1 MEEKLQKLADE
12 KLAVSSQPA
21 ADSGV
26 PTQIVLPEGV
36 HIKKE
41 KEDVVT
47 IKKEKDTPGDKINQP
62 TEDAVHIKKEK
73 EDVASVAMVLAS
85 DSSTMGASAITSTAA
100 GEQEMEVG
108 QSEEVPGSRDI
119 SDDFLPLTDPEV
131 ASAELGNKEKF
142 VQAEIICPGIALKKM
157 KMALGDAGQQAN
169 DIVGFLGCD
178 MVKKYKTER
187 PLMTSMLI
195 GSLADDYEQM
205 AKFLPSQLKHR
216 PLVALCLSTDSQI
229 QIPAVSCCG

>member
-1 MEEKLQKLADE
+1 MEEKLLKLAHE

-36 HIKKE
+36 RIKKE

-47 IKKEKDTPGDKINQP
+47 IKQKDTPGDKINQP

-73 EDVASVAMVLAS
+73 EDVASVAMVLAAEA
-85 DSSTMGASAITSTAA
+85 STMEASAITSTAA

-119 SDDFLPLTDPEV
+119 SDDFLPLTDPQV

-157 KMALGDAGQQAN
+157 KMALGDAGQHAD

-178 MVKKYKTER
+178 VVKKYRADK
-187 PLMTSMLI
+187 PLMSSMLI
-195 GSLADDYEQM
+195 GNFVDDYEQVV
-205 AKFLPSQLKHR
+205 KFLPSQLKHR
-216 PLVALCLSTDSQI
+216 PLVALCLSADSQI
-229 QIPAVSCCG
+229 QISAVSCCG